1 MSMDPIM
8 PEDTETT
15 QEGSSWEDFWSQYS
29 AGGGTGGG
37 VFSPDFRY
45 VRREIN
51 GINPDLTQEQVQ
63 SIGSKIAVAGPPS
76 GRKRFYDGEFLVDS
90 RGYITRAPY
99 DPRQDTYNVLF
110 GEIGDTAQRA
120 LFLDLLASRGF
131 YGTGKPSAAGTLA
144 RDRTAVG
151 EFLVAANAAG
161 YTWDSFLAQ
170 IAVQPGGAV
179 RGGGAK
185 YRVSE
190 PEDIE
195 AYLRKA
201 SLERLGRTMTRADVD
216 KAIAAIQS
224 EQAAG
229 KSPSLSVAAEQQVG
243 MREPQRERS
252 YRFAQAID
260 LAMSELGS

>member
-8 PEDTETT
+8 PEDTDIT
-15 QEGSSWEDFWSQYS
+15 QESSSWEDFWSQYS
-29 AGGGTGGG
+29 ASGSAAGG

-45 VRREIN
+45 VRREFVD
-51 GINPDLTQEQVQ
+51 INPELNEAQRAQ
-63 SIGSKIAVAGPPS
+63 IGLKTTVGGPPS
-76 GRKRFYDGEFLVDS
+76 SRKRFYDGEFLVDS
-90 RGYITRAPY
+90 RGYISRAPY
-99 DPRQDTYNVLF
+99 DPRQDAYNVLF
-110 GEIGDTAQRA
+110 GEIADTAQRA
-120 LFLDLLASRGF
+120 FFLDLLASRGF
-131 YGTGKPSAAGTLA
+131 YGTGRPSAAGTLA

-195 AYLRKA
+195 AYLRQA

-224 EQAAG
+224 EQARGTA
-229 KSPSLSVAAEQQVG
+229 PSLGVAAEQQVG